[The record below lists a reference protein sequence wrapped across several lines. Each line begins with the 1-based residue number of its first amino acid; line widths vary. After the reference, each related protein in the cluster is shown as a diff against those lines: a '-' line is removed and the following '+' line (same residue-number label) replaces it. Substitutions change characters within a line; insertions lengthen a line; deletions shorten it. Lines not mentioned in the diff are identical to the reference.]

1 MRAYFLVLIIVRCQY
16 LGKLGILYE
25 NSVLFLQLFKK
36 YEIISKWK
44 VKNEKTINKN
54 KSTNRRGNE
63 NRVGCDNEGR
73 KNRGREAKRT
83 WLPGSQRLHLLS
95 GFPRTC
101 SSDTGAGSS
110 AYVLG
115 GNIHWGTKEEGS
127 RLIEPHLIFLKG
139 LKFQLLTLSPKTLHN
154 QSMYSVRRKC
164 SLYVNV
170 SNTPPPW

>member
-36 YEIISKWK
+36 YEIISKRK

-83 WLPGSQRLHLLS
+83 
-95 GFPRTC
+95 
-101 SSDTGAGSS
+101 
-110 AYVLG
+110 
-115 GNIHWGTKEEGS
+115 
-127 RLIEPHLIFLKG
+127 
-139 LKFQLLTLSPKTLHN
+139 
-154 QSMYSVRRKC
+154 
-164 SLYVNV
+164 
-170 SNTPPPW
+170 